1 MIKNKYLR
9 EIQMRKFE
17 LIATAAFGIEGI
29 VADEVKELGFENV
42 KTENGRVTYEADE
55 EGLCKSNLW
64 LRSADRVFLKIAQ
77 FRATSFE
84 ELFENTKKIPWSR
97 YIPEDGEFPVNAK
110 SVKSKLFSLS
120 DIQSICKKAVVNKLS
135 QSYDVQWFSEDGDK
149 YSILVSILKDEVTI
163 MLDTS
168 GVGLHKRGYREN
180 GADAPIRETLA
191 AALLRISRWK
201 KNIPL
206 IDPLCGTGTIAIEAA
221 MIARNI
227 APGLDRKFDCEN
239 WKFITP
245 GLWKRVR
252 MEAYQA
258 IDYDTEIQIEAY
270 DLNPRAIRIAR
281 ENAEKAGVDDCIHFQ
296 ARDVKDL
303 SSSRKYGYVVT
314 NPPYGERLMEEE
326 DLQKLYEVMGER
338 FNMLDTWS
346 KYIITSYENFER
358 YFGSKA
364 TKNRKLYNGK
374 LKCYFYQ
381 YWGPKPPRKKKV
393 EVE

>member
-1 MIKNKYLR
+1 
-9 EIQMRKFE
+9 MRKFE

-42 KTENGRVTYEADE
+42 KTENGKVTYDSDE
-55 EGLCKSNLW
+55 MGICISNLW
-64 LRSADRVFLKIAQ
+64 LRSADRVFMKIAE
-77 FRATSFE
+77 FKATSFE

-120 DIQSICKKAVVNKLS
+120 DIQSICKKAIVNKLS
-135 QSYDVQWFSEDGDK
+135 QSYNVQWFPEDGAK
-149 YSILVSILKDEVTI
+149 YSILVSILKDVVTI
-163 MLDTS
+163 TLDTS
-168 GVGLHKRGYREN
+168 GAGLHKRGYREN
-180 GADAPIRETLA
+180 GAEAPIRETLA
-191 AALLRISRWK
+191 AALLRIARWNK
-201 KNIPL
+201 KIPL

-221 MIARNI
+221 LMARNI
-227 APGLDRKFDCEN
+227 APGLDRKFDSEK
-239 WKFITP
+239 WFFISP
-245 GLWKRVR
+245 DLWKNAR
-252 MEAYQA
+252 MDAYKK
-258 IDYDTEIQIEAY
+258 IDYETPIHIEAY
-270 DLNPRAIRIAR
+270 DINERAIRIAR

-326 DLQKLYEVMGER
+326 ELKALYKVMGER
-338 FNMLDTWS
+338 FRMLDTWS
-346 KYIITSYENFER
+346 KYIITSYEDFEIA
-358 YFGSKA
+358 FGNKA

-381 YWGPKPPRKKKV
+381 YWGPKPPRKNI
-393 EVE
+393 